1 MKPVVRYTGEAKF
14 FNYYTNELEEVLTK
28 DTVAKVKALDHPVWG
43 ADIVRTSVV
52 LQKFSDGSF
61 ETMNTVYRPAAPLSK
76 FVNSNDEDKAKVME
90 RVIDKAAEEQK
101 DVIKQVEGNEM
112 SKHTPAAQ
120 PAPALE
126 PPPECQTEAEKR
138 AYAFGWWKAME
149 ANRAAQPLTRPA
161 TREEKIVNPGVYEVP
176 VANHYVD
183 GGHLVYPKEQRE
195 WRGLT
200 NNELQPIADEYR
212 ILFGGWVEDFARA
225 IEAKLK
231 EKNHG

>member
-1 MKPVVRYTGEAKF
+1 MT
-14 FNYYTNELEEVLTK
+14 TNE
-28 DTVAKVKALDHPVWG
+28 
-43 ADIVRTSVV
+43 R
-52 LQKFSDGSF
+52 
-61 ETMNTVYRPAAPLSK
+61 
-76 FVNSNDEDKAKVME
+76 KVME
-90 RVIDKAAEEQK
+90 MALISLEYHSPGDEATEQIIDDVRKCLEQAE
-101 DVIKQVEGNEM
+101 KQ
-112 SKHTPAAQ
+112 
-120 PAPALE
+120 E
-126 PPPECQTEAEKR
+126 PPKECQTEAEKR

-149 ANRAAQPLTRPA
+149 ANRTAQTRPA